1 MAGNL
6 TLVWVI
12 QSTNQVE
19 QRLYRKIDSGVEELI
34 ETLNA
39 TVTTY
44 EDVGVLAAVSAT
56 VEYRVVSVGIYR
68 GEETLQSSPVQT
80 FTKTTIPPLT
90 EAFVFGTA
98 DANVAITSVEPFYL
112 EVKPINDPENLTVVN
127 SVDVDGV
134 HTVNH
139 TVVTDIYSTELSLH
153 NKNEPNKYAAMNI
166 SSSVGEVYAWS
177 DFDWGDQPIGITFN
191 KAGLTSVPNYKP
203 KTTNL
208 DDLFKDTPSLINDP
222 RLAGWN
228 VSDVTS
234 MNSLFENSAYVGHEN
249 GGIEVWNVSAVTSM
263 NRFAANSPNFNL
275 NLSNWCVSGILT
287 EPTDFKTGSGLV
299 EENLPT
305 WGTCPVQ
312 DVVVSIEG
320 SAGVGVTE
328 TSQLTYTTDPVITAK
343 TVKWNSENP
352 NIATVSP
359 TGLLTGVAVGRVMI
373 TVLIN
378 GRFSDIVEMT
388 VS

>member
-6 TLVWVI
+6 TLVWAI

-39 TVTTY
+39 TATTY
-44 EDVGVLAAVSAT
+44 EDVGVLAGVNAT

-80 FTKTTIPPLT
+80 FTKTTIPELT
-90 EAFVFGTA
+90 EAFVFRTLDA
-98 DANVAITSVEPFYL
+98 DVVITSAEPFYL
-112 EVKPINDPENLTVVN
+112 KVNSLNEPEKSTVVN
-127 SVDVDGV
+127 SVDVGGV
-134 HTVNH
+134 HTLNH
-139 TVVTDIYSTELSLH
+139 TVITDIYSTELSLY
-153 NKNEPNKYAAMNI
+153 NKNEPNKYVAMDITSN
-166 SSSVGEVYAWS
+166 VGEVYTWS
-177 DFDWGDQPIGITFN
+177 NFDWGNQPIGITFN
-191 KAGLTSVPNYKP
+191 KAGLAAVPNYKP

-208 DDLFKDTPSLINDP
+208 DGLFKDTPNLINDP

-234 MNSLFENSAYVGHEN
+234 MNSLFENSGYVGHEN
-249 GGIEVWNVSAVTSM
+249 GGIEVWDVSAVISM

-275 NLSNWCVSGILT
+275 NLSNWCVSGIPA

-320 SAGVGVTE
+320 SAAVGVTG

-343 TVKWNSENP
+343 TVKWNSEDP

-359 TGLLTGVAVGRVMI
+359 TGLLTGVAVGHVMV

-378 GRFSDIVEMT
+378 GRFSDIVEIT